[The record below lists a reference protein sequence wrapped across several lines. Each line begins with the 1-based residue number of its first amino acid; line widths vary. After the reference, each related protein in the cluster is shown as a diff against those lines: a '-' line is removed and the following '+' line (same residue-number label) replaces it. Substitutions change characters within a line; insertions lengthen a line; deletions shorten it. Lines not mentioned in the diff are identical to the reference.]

1 MVEAVS
7 GPYMLVENGQIVPG
21 LDQGDRMPRNSVGI
35 RADGS
40 VVFFEAGGRQEP
52 MSIGMSMYEVA
63 SFLKDAGCVTAIY
76 LDGGGSATVAA
87 CYEGT
92 DELVVRN
99 SPSDGLERTVSDALL
114 VVSTARFDGDF
125 DHASVSPQNEL
136 YTPRQPGGLHG
147 PGR

>member
-1 MVEAVS
+1 
-7 GPYMLVENGQIVPG
+7 
-21 LDQGDRMPRNSVGI
+21 MP
-35 RADGS
+35 A
-40 VVFFEAGGRQEP
+40 
-52 MSIGMSMYEVA
+52 A
-63 SFLKDAGCVTAIY
+63 SPLFIWT
-76 LDGGGSATVAA
+76 GGGSATVAA

-136 YTPRQPGGLHG
+136 YTPGSRVPFTALGADSAGGAADL
-147 PGR
+147 P